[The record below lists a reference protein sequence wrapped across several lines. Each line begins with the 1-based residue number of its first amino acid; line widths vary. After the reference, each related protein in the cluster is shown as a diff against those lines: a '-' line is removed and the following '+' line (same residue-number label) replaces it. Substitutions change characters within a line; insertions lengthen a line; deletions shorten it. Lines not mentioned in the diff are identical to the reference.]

1 MGLLYV
7 SQKSKWSKKKG
18 VKPYAA
24 AKKAAPYQQGVYTPA
39 PQPLR
44 RTTENYP
51 SLYSTGYSACS
62 RKEDKVY
69 TGDKI
74 VGIGT
79 MHKSNAVPIF
89 NDNEAKDIASMRRN

>member
-1 MGLLYV
+1 MALLYV
-7 SQKSKWSKKKG
+7 SQKSKWSSKKK

-24 AKKAAPYQQGVYTPA
+24 PKRTPVWQQGVLEVS
-39 PQPLR
+39 QPFR
-44 RTTENYP
+44 RTTEHIP
-51 SLYSTGYSACS
+51 SLHTTGYSACAK
-62 RKEDKVY
+62 KEDKVY
-69 TGDKI
+69 TGDKV

>member
-1 MGLLYV
+1 MALLYV

-18 VKPYAA
+18 VKPYS
-24 AKKAAPYQQGVYTPA
+24 APKQLQPWQQGVLEVSKPF
-39 PQPLR
+39 R
-44 RTTENYP
+44 RTTEHIP
-51 SLYSTGYSACS
+51 SLYTTGYSACV

>member
-7 SQKSKWSKKKG
+7 SLKSKWSKKRG

-24 AKKAAPYQQGVYTPA
+24 PKKVAARFQGVLEVSKPF
-39 PQPLR
+39 R
-44 RTTENYP
+44 REVEHIP
-51 SLYSTGYSACS
+51 SLHTTGYSACA

-89 NDNEAKDIASMRRN
+89 SDNEAKDIASMRRN